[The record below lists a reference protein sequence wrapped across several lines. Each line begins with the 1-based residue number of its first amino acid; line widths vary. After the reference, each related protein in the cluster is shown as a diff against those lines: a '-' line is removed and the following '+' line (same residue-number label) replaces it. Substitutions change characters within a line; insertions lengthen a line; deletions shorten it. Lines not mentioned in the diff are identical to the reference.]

1 MKARVVSHIP
11 ERVLIYGVEETVQH
25 RLSAVLQKLQIE
37 EYRVSSGDLQKTV
50 GCLAGL
56 PGYGDKEA
64 PFVSKETA
72 VPSQKG
78 VLCMCGLSNKRM
90 DALLQV
96 LREEDIRIPIRAKMT
111 ETNKDWSFGAFMEE
125 LSKEHE
131 AVINRLKKQETQA

>member
-11 ERVLIYGVEETVQH
+11 ERALTYAVEEAVQP

-37 EYRVSSGDLQKTV
+37 EYRVSPGELQKTV

-72 VPSQKG
+72 ASSPKG
-78 VLCMCGLSNKRM
+78 VLCMCGLSNKRL
-90 DALLQV
+90 DALLQA
-96 LREEDIRIPIRAKMT
+96 LREEDIRIPIRAKISRRQI
-111 ETNKDWSFGAFMEE
+111 KIGPSAP
-125 LSKEHE
+125 L
-131 AVINRLKKQETQA
+131 